1 MNVQPFFDPFP
12 TIDLGDIILR
22 EITKEDAQAYLDYM
36 SNDQMAGFLTN
47 ENKFTNEIFEHEG
60 DSKQVLNTKTKPY
73 YWIGKDYANT
83 YREDFKDI
91 HEFSRGII
99 LRLNKRLKLFL
110 LIQTKYINYHFTD
123 QFDRETIPRMTEN
136 TTSDFL
142 NHIIILEY

>member
-1 MNVQPFFDPFP
+1 MIHVY
-12 TIDLGDIILR
+12 T
-22 EITKEDAQAYLDYM
+22 ESHK
-36 SNDQMAGFLTN
+36 N
-47 ENKFTNEIFEHEG
+47 ENKFTNEIFEHE
-60 DSKQVLNTKTKPY
+60 DDTKQVLNTKTKPY

-123 QFDRETIPRMTEN
+123 QFDRETIPRMPWRDQALFIVGEAAR
-136 TTSDFL
+136 DVARHFIHRW
-142 NHIIILEY
+142 NHCKVI